1 MKSNKI
7 TETKEF
13 LRKAYAI
20 LPTDFSLR
28 EVRFSINQA
37 IQKIA
42 LFENKQVKKEAQAR
56 QQEELEL
63 KKKQQIGILPFQPYD
78 AKQAISLIDKM
89 IEEEE
94 RKINVKGQSQKQS
107 DSQSDDNENLQT
119 FYG

>member
-1 MKSNKI
+1 MKVNKI
-7 TETKEF
+7 AETREL

-28 EVRFSINQA
+28 EIRFSINQA

-63 KKKQQIGILPFQPYD
+63 KKKQQIGILSFQPYD

-94 RKINVKGQSQKQS
+94 RKINVKGQKQS
-107 DSQSDDNENLQT
+107 DSQSDDNENIQT

>member
-1 MKSNKI
+1 MNKI
-7 TETKEF
+7 NDIK
-13 LRKAYAI
+13 LYLNKAYQAASSNY
-20 LPTDFSLR
+20 SLR
-28 EVRFSINQA
+28 EIRFSINQA

-94 RKINVKGQSQKQS
+94 RKINVKGQKQS
-107 DSQSDDNENLQT
+107 DSQSDDNENIQT

>member
-20 LPTDFSLR
+20 LPTDYSLR
-28 EVRFSINQA
+28 EIRFSINQV
-37 IQKIA
+37 IQKIT
-42 LFENKQVKKEAQAR
+42 LFENKKAKKEAQAI
-56 QQEELEL
+56 QQELEL
-63 KKKQQIGILPFQPYD
+63 KMKQQIGILPFQPYD

-89 IEEEE
+89 IDEEE
-94 RKINVKGQSQKQS
+94 RKTNVKGQSKN
-107 DSQSDDNENLQT
+107 DNEDLQT